1 MDVDSILYDR
11 DLNELLAGGEGFDDD
26 LALTGDEVWGV
37 ELDGIL
43 GARDAGSALQ
53 RMSRWNVPANS
64 RMPQQHKVAAVA
76 LQQGARKVLGVAENI
91 RAKAA
96 LRPNSY
102 CPIQSPPIAAGA
114 SVTLTI
120 QPGGGNGTWEFMG
133 FQFEDGAAQ
142 FFTVTSLTIAGQPV
156 NYGSVSASAGVISA
170 QGISVGVF
178 DTRNPDKFN
187 LTPWMGITFTNQQS
201 IVMTVANSTN
211 AADVGGG
218 QYTLKGAVLT
228 RVNPCDVELP
238 GAREQIAGYALNQAA
253 RRSMAA
259 LPGARRAR
267 YGFTG

>member
-1 MDVDSILYDR
+1 MDVDEILTDR
-11 DLNELLAGGEGFDDD
+11 SLNELIAGDAGWDDD
-26 LALTGDEVWGV
+26 LALTGDDVWGL
-37 ELDGIL
+37 ELDGIM
-43 GARDAGSALQ
+43 GARDAGSALG

-64 RMPQQHKVAAVA
+64 RMPAQHKIAAVA

-91 RAKAA
+91 RAKQA

-102 CPIQSPPIAAGA
+102 CPIQSPPIAAGS

-133 FQFEDGAAQ
+133 FQFEDGASQ
-142 FFTVTSLTIAGQPV
+142 FFTITSLTIAGQAV
-156 NYGSVSASAGVISA
+156 NYGSVSASSGTISA

-187 LTPWMGITFTNQQS
+187 LTPWMGLVFTNQQS
-201 IVMTVANSTN
+201 IVMTVANASA

-228 RVNPCDVELP
+228 RVDPCNVELP
-238 GAREQIAGYALNQAA
+238 GARETLAQHALNNAA
-253 RRSMAA
+253 RRSMSAI
-259 LPGARRAR
+259 PGARRAR